1 VVKNLRLG
9 SITLQNVPMAFAD
22 IPPFAVFGLDEK
34 PSLLLGTDLME
45 NFRRV
50 SLDFADRKVRFQ
62 LRKCDHAAITFR
74 TSARASRIRTSDE
87 RACS

>member
-1 VVKNLRLG
+1 MVGSEVFSSEVKKTE
-9 SITLQNVPMAFAD
+9 I
-22 IPPFAVFGLDEK
+22 
-34 PSLLLGTDLME
+34 LME

-62 LRKCDHAAITFR
+62 LRKCHHAAITMR
-74 TSARASRIRTSDE
+74 TSTRASRIRTSDE